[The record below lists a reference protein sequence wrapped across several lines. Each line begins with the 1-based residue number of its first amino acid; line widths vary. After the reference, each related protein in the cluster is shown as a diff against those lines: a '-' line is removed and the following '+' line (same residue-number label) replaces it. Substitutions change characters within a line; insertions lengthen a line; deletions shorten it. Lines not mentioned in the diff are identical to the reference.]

1 MDKILVSLVIACY
14 NEEAIL
20 AKSLE
25 SIDKYIHTQNKYE
38 WELILVNDG
47 SKDQTPQ
54 IINEFALNKEYVK
67 VVHHLVNLNLGN
79 ALKSG
84 FKKSKGDYVITFDVD
99 LSYSLDHIEKLLDTI
114 EQTQAE
120 VVLASPYMKGGKVTA
135 VPFSR
140 LFLSR
145 IVNRIMSIASQEKFY
160 TFTCMV
166 RAYNG
171 DFIRNLN
178 LKTKDYEINSE
189 IIYKSLIL
197 RARIIEIPAH
207 LDWSYQNSLGK
218 GRVSGMHI
226 FKGIMSGLMSSFIFR
241 PYIYF
246 IGVGTTLLLIS
257 IYIIS
262 WIFINTFRMY
272 PIITANGQYFDDRF
286 SAAVQA
292 LFQLRPYSFLVGGVT
307 LIVALQILST
317 GFLSLQNKRYYD
329 ELFHLGSNLKD
340 TNRNRQNHK

>member
-1 MDKILVSLVIACY
+1 MNKPLVSLVIACY

-25 SIDKYIHTQNKYE
+25 SIDTYLHSLDIYN
-38 WELILVNDG
+38 WEFILVDDG
-47 SKDQTPQ
+47 SKDRTPQ
-54 IINEFALNKEYVK
+54 ILDEFAKNKEYVK
-67 VVHHLVNLNLGN
+67 VIHHLINLNLGN
-79 ALKSG
+79 ALKTG
-84 FKKSKGDYVITFDVD
+84 FKNSTGDYVITFDVD
-99 LSYSLDHIEKLLDTI
+99 LSYSLDHIEKLLVTI
-114 EQTQAE
+114 GQTQADLI
-120 VVLASPYMKGGKVTA
+120 LASPYMKGGKVTA
-135 VPFSR
+135 VPFMR

-145 IVNRIMSIASQEKFY
+145 FVNRIMSIASQEKFY

-178 LKTKDYEINSE
+178 LKTRDYEINSE

-226 FKGIMSGLMSSFIFR
+226 FKGIISGLMSSFIFR

-246 IGVGTTLLLIS
+246 IGVGTILLLIS

-272 PIITANGQYFDDRF
+272 PIITANGNFFDDRF

-307 LIVALQILST
+307 LIVALQVLST
-317 GFLSLQNKRYYD
+317 GFLSLQNKRYYE
-329 ELFHLGSNLKD
+329 ELFHLGSNLKE
-340 TNRNRQNHK
+340 TTRKRPNLK